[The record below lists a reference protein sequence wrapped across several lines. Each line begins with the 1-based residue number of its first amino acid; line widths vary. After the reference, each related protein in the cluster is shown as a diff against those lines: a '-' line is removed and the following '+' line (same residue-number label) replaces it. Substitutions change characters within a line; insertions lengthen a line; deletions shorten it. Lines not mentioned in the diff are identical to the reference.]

1 MFKAIK
7 NMFTRTK
14 EEESESIEVLE
25 STEEDE
31 KEYSRESIIELEI
44 EEVDQIIAGVA
55 TINSIKKSI
64 GDMRFQYLTAE
75 ASYLAK
81 IKQINTD
88 MERVLG
94 DLRTTY
100 NVDPAIDYELGF
112 PEEEGG
118 QPFFKR
124 I

>member
-75 ASYLAK
+75 A
-81 IKQINTD
+81 
-88 MERVLG
+88 
-94 DLRTTY
+94 
-100 NVDPAIDYELGF
+100 
-112 PEEEGG
+112 
-118 QPFFKR
+118 
-124 I
+124 